1 MTKKTYLS
9 LVLLSFTLV
18 FISCEKDDAGP
29 SLGGYAGGIII
40 TNEGAFGNSN
50 SSISHYSPDSNK
62 VTNNLFEMVNGRNP
76 GDVLHS
82 FGFEGDMGV
91 IVVNNSQ
98 KIEVVDPETFE
109 SAGTI
114 TGFSYPRYFKGLG
127 NGTGYV
133 SNGSLA
139 GEIYLV
145 DLNIMEVT
153 DTIGVGMGP
162 EQMARSGNYVFVAN
176 SGGWDFDNTVSVIN
190 INTHEVEKSIE
201 VGDIPVQ
208 AVTDA
213 NGDIWVL
220 CRGKVVYDDTWTTIV
235 EETDSRLVRIDGTT
249 HEVVTDIVIG
259 ETGDYFNPSYLSV
272 CPDGLELY
280 FGESDGLYVM
290 GIDENQQPAS
300 PLIEKDFTAVITDPG
315 TGYIMGVTLTD
326 YSSAGKLHIYSA
338 NGTETGSFNVGIGP
352 NGLYSFY

>member
-1 MTKKTYLS
+1 MKKRTCLS
-9 LVLLSFTLV
+9 LLLLSFTLI

-29 SLGGYAGGIII
+29 APGGYAGGIIV
-40 TNEGAFGNSN
+40 TNEGAFGSSN
-50 SSISHYSPDSNK
+50 SSVSHYSPDSNK
-62 VTNNLFEMVNGRNP
+62 VTNNLFEIVNGRNP
-76 GDVLHS
+76 GDVLQS

-98 KIEVVDPETFE
+98 KIEVVDLETFE
-109 SAGTI
+109 STGTI
-114 TGFSYPRYFKGLG
+114 TGFSYPRYFTGLG

-139 GEIYLV
+139 GEVYLV
-145 DLNIMEVT
+145 DLNLMEVT
-153 DTIGVGMGP
+153 DTIDVGMGP
-162 EQMARSGNYVFVAN
+162 EQMALSGGYVFVPN

-190 INTHEVEKSIE
+190 AGTHQVEKSLV
-201 VGDIPVQ
+201 VGDVPVK

-220 CRGKVVYDDTWTTIV
+220 CRGKVVYDDSWNIID
-235 EETDSRLVRIDGTT
+235 ETDSRLVRIDGTT
-249 HEVVTDIVIG
+249 HEVVSNIVIG
-259 ETGDYFNPSYLSV
+259 ETGDFFNPSYLSV

-315 TGYIMGVTLTD
+315 TGNIMGLTLTD
-326 YSSAGKLHIYSA
+326 YSSAGQLHIYSA
-338 NGTETGSFNVGIGP
+338 GGTEINSFDVGIGP